1 MNWRGLFDMPANDKA
16 KSDDQ
21 VERYREIFAGD
32 KTLSDVEASL
42 LTVASDLGFRR
53 FAYWVIRGP
62 GGIRVPAI
70 NTYPEEWK
78 HRYIEQNYES
88 MDPTLTEASHTTL
101 PFQWDQVRRSSRQN
115 KQLSRFYEEANE
127 FGVADGLTVPIHGP
141 INGLATLNFCDPV
154 SPDVCESVWRT
165 RYSDLMVI
173 GNFVHSHLVAASE
186 RVKTET
192 IVLTP
197 REKQVLTWTAEGKTA
212 WEIGQILR
220 IAEQT
225 VLFHLK
231 NSMQKFQVHSKTH
244 AVVLA
249 LRNGLI

>member
-1 MNWRGLFDMPANDKA
+1 MPANENV
-16 KSDDQ
+16 KSSDRI
-21 VERYREIFAGD
+21 ESYREIFSCDSAP
-32 KTLSDVEASL
+32 SDVEASL
-42 LTVASDLGFRR
+42 AVIAGELGFRQ
-53 FAYWVIRGP
+53 FAYWVIRRP
-62 GGIRVPAI
+62 GGIQVPAI
-70 NTYPEEWK
+70 NTYPQEWK
-78 HRYIEQNYES
+78 HRYIEQDYES
-88 MDPTLTEASHTTL
+88 LDPTLTEASRTTL

-115 KQLSRFYEEANE
+115 QQLSRFYDEADE

-141 INGLATLNFCDPV
+141 NSGLATLNFCDPV
-154 SPDVCESVWRT
+154 SSEVCESVWRT

-173 GNFVHSHLVAASE
+173 GNFVHSQMVAASE